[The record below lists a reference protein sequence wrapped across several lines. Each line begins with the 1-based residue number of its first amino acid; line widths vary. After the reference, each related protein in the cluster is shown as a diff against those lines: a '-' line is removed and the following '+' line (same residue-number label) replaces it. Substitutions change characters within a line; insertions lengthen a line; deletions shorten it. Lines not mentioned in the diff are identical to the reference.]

1 MADVWTHGAW
11 TVRPGPEG
19 DFVPGRRSPARRA
32 SAGLEVASRPTLLR
46 DRDRPSVFVSLG
58 PRPSTEDVRRFR
70 KSAASRET
78 TAALE
83 DLLEGFESRT
93 SDEVGPDG

>member
-1 MADVWTHGAW
+1 MADIWTHGGW

-19 DFVPGRRSPARRA
+19 DFVRGWRSPARRA
-32 SAGLEVASRPTLLR
+32 SAGLEVASRPTLLG
-46 DRDRPSVFVSLG
+46 DRDRPNVFVSLG
-58 PRPSTEDVRRFR
+58 PRSSTEDVRRFR

-83 DLLEGFESRT
+83 GFEGFEFRT
-93 SDEVGPDG
+93 LDEVGPDG